1 MRLKARRPR
10 QGVPREWSVASR
22 SSSVRDLQVR
32 VVPARVRRLAGR
44 ESSAEAHIP
53 RARRAQGFRHVQD
66 WVVSV
71 QEFRLRVQVD
81 LRDAPAHRLGAQDNV
96 ISKVRKK
103 DR

>member
-1 MRLKARRPR
+1 
-10 QGVPREWSVASR
+10 
-22 SSSVRDLQVR
+22 
-32 VVPARVRRLAGR
+32 LAGP
-44 ESSAEAHIP
+44 ESNAEVHIP
-53 RARRAQGFRHVQD
+53 QAHHVRGFRHVQD

>member
-1 MRLKARRPR
+1 MLKVRRRR
-10 QGVPREWSVASR
+10 QGVRKAWSVASP
-22 SSSVRDLQVR
+22 SSSVRGLQVR
-32 VVPARVRRLAGR
+32 VPARVRRLAGP
-44 ESSAEAHIP
+44 ENNAEVHIP
-53 RARRAQGFRHVQD
+53 QAHRARGFRHDQD

-81 LRDAPAHRLGAQDNV
+81 LRDAPAHRLGARDNV

>member
-1 MRLKARRPR
+1 MLLKAKRPR
-10 QGVPREWSVASR
+10 QGVPRAWSVASP

-32 VVPARVRRLAGR
+32 VPARVRRLAGP
-44 ESSAEAHIP
+44 ENSAEVRIQQAH
-53 RARRAQGFRHVQD
+53 RARVFRHVQD

-81 LRDAPAHRLGAQDNV
+81 RRDAPAHPLGAQDNV
-96 ISKVRKK
+96 ISKVRRK